1 MVCQLD
7 SFFLFG
13 LVEIKRPRKGDENVV
28 LISLVILYHLVEI
41 KRPRKGDENYDIA
54 IAVCASMC
62 CRNKETPER
71 GRELISANTTN
82 VTICVEIERPR
93 KGDENT
99 LSCNSGGNLSAV

>member
-71 GRELISANTTN
+71 GREHRPEFRKNLDVA
-82 VTICVEIERPR
+82 VEIKKPR
-93 KGDENT
+93 RGDEN
-99 LSCNSGGNLSAV
+99 